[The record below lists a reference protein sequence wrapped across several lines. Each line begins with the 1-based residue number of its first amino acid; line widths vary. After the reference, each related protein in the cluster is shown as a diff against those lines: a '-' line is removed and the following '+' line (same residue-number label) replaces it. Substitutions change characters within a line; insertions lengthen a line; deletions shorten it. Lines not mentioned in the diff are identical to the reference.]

1 MGFAAERQAIEE
13 KIKLSSAGGTWG
25 LDPKYIGF
33 PNSPIEDPGQNLHI
47 KVNFVNGDEEDIE
60 IGRPTLRRYIN
71 VLMIQI
77 FQPQNTGTRQALAIA
92 DIVEATF
99 RDLVLTAGAGKI
111 RFYTPKVRDLG
122 DEEEG
127 YYQINVECP
136 YKLDE
141 RK

>member
-1 MGFAAERQAIEE
+1 MGFVAERQAIEE
-13 KIKLSSAGGTWG
+13 KIKTSSAASAWG
-25 LDPKYIGF
+25 VDPKYIGF
-33 PNSPIEDPGQNLHI
+33 PNSPIEDPAEKLHV
-47 KVNFVNGDEEDIE
+47 KVNFINGDEEDVE
-60 IGRPTLRRYIN
+60 IGKPTLRRYQN

-77 FQPQNTGTRQALAIA
+77 FQPQNTGTREALSIA
-92 DIVEATF
+92 DFVEAAF

-111 RFYTPKVRDLG
+111 RFYTPKIRDLG

-127 YYQINVECP
+127 YYQVNVECP